1 MLITRRSLILT
12 GTALLAAPAIAR
24 AGTPLVVEMLNK
36 HPEDRKQRQIFL
48 PRLAVVDAGE
58 SVLFKPTD
66 RGHNSASA
74 DGMIPE
80 GAEAWKGKLGKDIEV
95 TFTQPG
101 VYGYV
106 CTPHVTMGM
115 VGAIVVRGEGML
127 DNLEAAK
134 AVKQRG
140 KAKKIFAEI
149 WDEIDALGLT
159 A

>member
-1 MLITRRSLILT
+1 MLFSRRTFIASSAAILAT
-12 GTALLAAPAIAR
+12 PYVAR
-24 AGTPLVVEMLNK
+24 ANTPFVVQMLNK

-48 PRLAVVDAGE
+48 PRLAVIEAGE
-58 SVLFKPTD
+58 SVLFQATD

-74 DGMIPE
+74 DGMMPE
-80 GAEAWKGKLGKDIEV
+80 GAEPWKGALGKDIEV
-95 TFTQPG
+95 NFTVPG

-106 CTPHVTMGM
+106 CTPHVSAGM
-115 VGAIVVRGEGML
+115 VGAVVVRGAGVL

-140 KAKKIFAEI
+140 KAKKIFGEI
-149 WDEIDALGLT
+149 FAEIDALDLS